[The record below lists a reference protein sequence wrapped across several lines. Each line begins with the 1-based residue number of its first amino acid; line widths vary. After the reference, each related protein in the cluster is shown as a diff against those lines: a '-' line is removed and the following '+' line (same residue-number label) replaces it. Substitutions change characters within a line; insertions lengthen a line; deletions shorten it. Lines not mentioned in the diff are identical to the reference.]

1 MTEEVLQTQNTERKT
16 DSSTHGDSLATL
28 KKIVNDSTTPAFL
41 CTSIK
46 TDNPN
51 YLSIIMG
58 NKSFCDEFEILQ
70 EDLIGNSYDFL
81 FDNIDINYSSEDQLE
96 YIRLIKAIK
105 AVHDCSIIIKITYR
119 NKNDELQEA
128 KFKIDFNPVKDEV
141 NGVQKIYAIFLF
153 EKIGQESQSNSLST
167 ASEAPKAQSQILIKN
182 LERTLN
188 NEKLLREISYL
199 IISDKPVKQISQ
211 MIARSLCLHL
221 KIDRCLIHDYR
232 DNAVGFVV
240 EYCHNQKVKSILGE
254 NNSNFEEAK
263 NHLEIRCDFYTK
275 IKAESKKSSLFIIE
289 DIKSDPT
296 FYKEKEFYE
305 KYSIASKVVAITAFD
320 GQVNGGIYIHQA
332 EKRSWTIDEIELIE
346 LITDQL
352 AIAIDRSYSI
362 EKVMV
367 ANHNLLEKT
376 LELKEAIKKEK
387 ELRKVQSEF
396 IALVSHEFKTPLQ
409 IIDSTRELIA
419 RKSKNVPEL
428 AADESFAKYLERIKT
443 GIRRLNGLITSTL
456 SLAKIEAGTANIKV
470 EKQDFDL
477 HDLIQD
483 ILEKTSNLAVNK
495 GIKISIKFEGEKDSK
510 LIINGDQKLLDHC
523 FTNIIS
529 NAIKYSKDNST
540 VNIITRS
547 SDDKVAVR
555 VIDHGI
561 GIPQD
566 DLKNIGNKF
575 FRAKNT
581 LAVSGT
587 GIGIYLTKYFVELH
601 QGNVIIKSKLDVGTS
616 VTVILPKQ
624 LH

>member
-1 MTEEVLQTQNTERKT
+1 MTKEAPIAQNKSLTTNTESIAHLKT
-16 DSSTHGDSLATL
+16 VVDNSQ
-28 KKIVNDSTTPAFL
+28 TPAFL

-46 TDNPN
+46 ADNPN
-51 YLSIIMG
+51 YLAIIHANKLFCSEFDSIA
-58 NKSFCDEFEILQ
+58 
-70 EDLIGNSYDFL
+70 EDLIGKSYDFL

-105 AVHDCSIIIKITYR
+105 NIHECSIIIKIAFR

-128 KFKIDFNPVKDEV
+128 KYKIDFSPAKDEV
-141 NGVQKIYAIFLF
+141 NGATKIYAIFHF
-153 EKIGQESQSNSLST
+153 EKISNDSQENPVVTSSDSSK
-167 ASEAPKAQSQILIKN
+167 SQSQILIKN

-199 IISDKPVKQISQ
+199 IISDKPVKQIAQ
-211 MIARSLCLHL
+211 MIAKSLCLHL
-221 KIDRCLIHDYR
+221 KIDRCMIHDYKA
-232 DNAVGFVV
+232 DEVGFIV
-240 EYCHNQKVKSILGE
+240 EYCNSQKIKSILGE
-254 NNSNFEEAK
+254 ENKNFSEAK
-263 NHLEIRCDFYTK
+263 EHLESRCDFYK
-275 IKAESKKSSLFIIE
+275 RIKTDSKKSALFIIE
-289 DIKSDPT
+289 DVKSDPT
-296 FYKEKEFYE
+296 FADEKDFYE

-320 GQVNGGIYIHQA
+320 GQVNGGIYLHQS
-332 EKRSWTIDEIELIE
+332 EKRSWTVDEIELIE

-362 EKVMV
+362 EKVMI

-409 IIDSTRELIA
+409 IIDSTRELIV
-419 RKSKNVPEL
+419 RKAKNIPEL
-428 AADESFAKYLERIKT
+428 SKDESFAKYLERIKT

-470 EKQDFDL
+470 EKQNFDL
-477 HDLIQD
+477 HALIDD
-483 ILEKTSNLAVNK
+483 IIEKTSNLAVNK
-495 GIKISIKFEGEKDSK
+495 NIKVITKFEGENNAP

-540 VNIITRS
+540 VHIITRS
-547 SDDKVAVR
+547 NDDKVAVR